1 MRSWPG
7 HGAPP
12 LVLDASGSVAHL
24 VSRRYAWGVALTVVA
39 LAMTDYIDRQIVVS
53 TFPYLKKAWGLSDTA
68 LGALV
73 TTVSVTIAVFALPA
87 ARLADRWGRV
97 RTIAAMGS
105 AWSLAALAC
114 AVSGN
119 YAQLFG
125 ARSLLGVGE
134 AGYGPA
140 GAALLSGY
148 FPQRRR
154 ATVLSVFQAAG
165 PLGSVLGVVL
175 GGVMAGQLGWRV
187 TLGAFGIPGL
197 LLALLFLKVRDYRA
211 PAVSRAGGA
220 GGTGTAGPDA
230 DSGAAAHTDS
240 GAASD
245 AASDAAG
252 EGLTAHR
259 APSGRQDLAATVRK
273 LFRSRTAV
281 WCYLGGA
288 LNLVVLSTLYTWLP
302 SYLGRAYGLSSAQAG
317 MKAAL
322 FILAGFLGAIVFGH
336 LADRCAA
343 GRPRRRLMVPAV
355 LAAGTWG
362 LLFTAFGVLGPGS
375 AQYAVRT
382 DRDRRASGGRGA
394 RHRPGGRDRRGPPA
408 RTGHGGRDGG
418 AGAEPVRAGRRAG
431 AHRTA
436 VGRLRS
442 ADGTRGDAAVLPR
455 RGRRVPARLT
465 QLREGLR
472 RRVRR
477 RGPEPIPPGTHER
490 ELST

>member
-1 MRSWPG
+1 M
-7 HGAPP
+7 
-12 LVLDASGSVAHL
+12 LDASGSVAHL

-39 LAMTDYIDRQIVVS
+39 LAMTDYIDRQIVGS
-53 TFPYLKKAWGLSDTA
+53 TFPYLKRAWGLSDTA

-119 YAQLFG
+119 YAQLFA

-148 FPQRRR
+148 FPQRLR

-175 GGVMAGQLGWRV
+175 GGVMAGQFGWRV
-187 TLGAFGIPGL
+187 TLGAFGVPGL
-197 LLALLFLKVRDYRA
+197 LLALVFLKVRDYRTA
-211 PAVSRAGGA
+211 TVSCAGGA
-220 GGTGTAGPDA
+220 GIAG
-230 DSGAAAHTDS
+230 SGAASGTDS
-240 GAASD
+240 DAASD
-245 AASDAAG
+245 AASDAG
-252 EGLTAHR
+252 EGLTGHR
-259 APSGRQDLAATVRK
+259 ASSGRPDLAATLRE

-288 LNLVVLSTLYTWLP
+288 LNLVVLFTLYTWLP
-302 SYLGRAYGLSSAQAG
+302 SYLGPAYGLSCTQAG

-343 GRPRRRLMVPAV
+343 VRPRHRLMVPAV
-355 LAAGTWG
+355 LAAGAWG
-362 LLFTAFGVLGPGS
+362 LLFTAFGVLGPGGG
-375 AQYAVRT
+375 QYALIVVAGLPVAAALGT
-382 DRDRRASGGRGA
+382 A
-394 RHRPGGRDRRGPPA
+394 PA
-408 RTGHGGRDGG
+408 AVIDVVH
-418 AGAEPVRAGRRAG
+418 PSVRA
-431 AHRTA
+431 TA
-436 VGRLRS
+436 VGMAALVQNLFGLAVGPLLTGLLSDAFGLRTALAVMPLFCLAAAAAFRLGSRS
-442 ADGTRGDAAVLPR
+442 YEKDLAAVS
-455 RGRRVPARLT
+455 G
-465 QLREGLR
+465 G
-472 RRVRR
+472 
-477 RGPEPIPPGTHER
+477 GPEPIPPGTHER

>member
-1 MRSWPG
+1 MGSWPG
-7 HGAPP
+7 HGEPP

-24 VSRRYAWGVALTVVA
+24 VSCRYAWGVALTVVA

-53 TFPYLKKAWGLSDTA
+53 TFPYLKRAWGLSDTA

-119 YAQLFG
+119 YAQLFA

-148 FPQRRR
+148 FPQRLR

-175 GGVMAGQLGWRV
+175 GGVMAGQFGWRV
-187 TLGAFGIPGL
+187 TLGAFGVPGL
-197 LLALLFLKVRDYRA
+197 LLALVFLKVRDYRTA
-211 PAVSRAGGA
+211 TVSCAGGA
-220 GGTGTAGPDA
+220 GTAG
-230 DSGAAAHTDS
+230 SGAASGTDS
-240 GAASD
+240 DAASD
-245 AASDAAG
+245 AASDAG
-252 EGLTAHR
+252 EGLTGHR
-259 APSGRQDLAATVRK
+259 ASSGRPDLAATVRG

-281 WCYLGGA
+281 WCYLSGA

-322 FILAGFLGAIVFGH
+322 FILAGFLGVIVFGH

-343 GRPRRRLMVPAV
+343 VRPRHRLMVPAV
-355 LAAGTWG
+355 LAAGAWG
-362 LLFTAFGVLGPGS
+362 LLFTAFGVLGPGGG
-375 AQYAVRT
+375 QYALIVVAGLPMAAALGT
-382 DRDRRASGGRGA
+382 A
-394 RHRPGGRDRRGPPA
+394 PA
-408 RTGHGGRDGG
+408 AVIDVVH
-418 AGAEPVRAGRRAG
+418 PSVRA
-431 AHRTA
+431 TA
-436 VGRLRS
+436 VGMAALVQNLFGLAVGPLLTGLLSDAFGLRTALAVMPLFCLAAAAAFRLGSRS
-442 ADGTRGDAAVLPR
+442 YEKDLAAVS
-455 RGRRVPARLT
+455 G
-465 QLREGLR
+465 G
-472 RRVRR
+472 
-477 RGPEPIPPGTHER
+477 GPEPIPPGTHER

>member
-1 MRSWPG
+1 M
-7 HGAPP
+7 
-12 LVLDASGSVAHL
+12 LDASGSVAHL

-53 TFPYLKKAWGLSDTA
+53 TFPYLKRAWGLSDTA

-119 YAQLFG
+119 YAQLFA

-148 FPQRRR
+148 FPQCLRV
-154 ATVLSVFQAAG
+154 TLLSVFQAAG

-175 GGVMAGQLGWRV
+175 GGVMAGQFGWRV
-187 TLGAFGIPGL
+187 TLGAFGVPGL
-197 LLALLFLKVRDYRA
+197 LLALVFLKVRDYRTA
-211 PAVSRAGGA
+211 AVSCADGA
-220 GGTGTAGPDA
+220 GTAG
-230 DSGAAAHTDS
+230 SGAASGTDS
-240 GAASD
+240 DAGSD
-245 AASDAAG
+245 AASDAG
-252 EGLTAHR
+252 EGLAGHR
-259 APSGRQDLAATVRK
+259 ASSGRPDLAATLRG

-322 FILAGFLGAIVFGH
+322 FILAGFLGVIVFGH

-343 GRPRRRLMVPAV
+343 VRPRHRLMVPAV
-355 LAAGTWG
+355 LAAGAWG
-362 LLFTAFGVLGPGS
+362 LLFTAFGVLGPGGG
-375 AQYAVRT
+375 QYALIVVAGLPVAAALGT
-382 DRDRRASGGRGA
+382 A
-394 RHRPGGRDRRGPPA
+394 PA
-408 RTGHGGRDGG
+408 AVIDVVH
-418 AGAEPVRAGRRAG
+418 PSVRA
-431 AHRTA
+431 TA
-436 VGRLRS
+436 VGMAALVQNLFGLAVGPLLTGLLSDAFGLRTALAVMPLFCLAAAAAFRLGSRS
-442 ADGTRGDAAVLPR
+442 YEKDLAAVS
-455 RGRRVPARLT
+455 G
-465 QLREGLR
+465 G
-472 RRVRR
+472 
-477 RGPEPIPPGTHER
+477 GPEPIPPGTHER

>member
-1 MRSWPG
+1 MGIRPG
-7 HGAPP
+7 SGEPP

-39 LAMTDYIDRQIVVS
+39 LAMTDYLDRQIVVS
-53 TFPYLKKAWGLSDTA
+53 TFPYLKRAWGLSDTA

-73 TTVSVTIAVFALPA
+73 TTVSVTIALCALPA

-105 AWSLAALAC
+105 VWSLAALAC

-119 YAQLFG
+119 YAQLLA

-148 FPQRRR
+148 FPQRLR

-175 GGVMAGQLGWRV
+175 GGVLVGQFGWRV
-187 TLGAFGIPGL
+187 TLGAFGVPGL
-197 LLALLFLKVRDYRA
+197 LLALAFLKVRDYRP
-211 PAVSRAGGA
+211 PAVSCAGGA
-220 GGTGTAGPDA
+220 GTAGAPTG
-230 DSGAAAHTDS
+230 SG
-240 GAASD
+240 
-245 AASDAAG
+245 AG
-252 EGLTAHR
+252 EGPAGDR
-259 APSGRQDLAATVRK
+259 SSAGRPDLAATVRE

-302 SYLGRAYGLSSAQAG
+302 SYLSRAYGLSPAQAG
-317 MKAAL
+317 VKAAL

-343 GRPRRRLMVPAV
+343 VRPRHRLMVPAV
-355 LAAGTWG
+355 LAAGAWG
-362 LLFTAFGVLGPGS
+362 LLFLAFGVLGPGGG
-375 AQYAVRT
+375 QYALIVAAGLPVAAALGT
-382 DRDRRASGGRGA
+382 APAAVIDVV
-394 RHRPGGRDRRGPPA
+394 HPG
-408 RTGHGGRDGG
+408 
-418 AGAEPVRAGRRAG
+418 VRA
-431 AHRTA
+431 TA
-436 VGRLRS
+436 VGMAALVQNLFGLAVGPLLTGLLSDAFGLRTALAVMPLCCLGAAAAFRLGSRS
-442 ADGTRGDAAVLPR
+442 YEKDLAAVS
-455 RGRRVPARLT
+455 G
-465 QLREGLR
+465 G
-472 RRVRR
+472 
-477 RGPEPIPPGTHER
+477 GPETRSPGIHER
-490 ELST
+490 ELSQ

>member
-1 MRSWPG
+1 M
-7 HGAPP
+7 
-12 LVLDASGSVAHL
+12 LDASGSVAHL
-24 VSRRYAWGVALTVVA
+24 VSRRYARCVALTVVA

-53 TFPYLKKAWGLSDTA
+53 AFPYLKKAWGLSDTA

-73 TTVSVTIAVFALPA
+73 TTVSVAIAVFALPA

-119 YAQLFG
+119 YAQLFA

-148 FPQRRR
+148 FPQRLR

-175 GGVMAGQLGWRV
+175 GGVMAGHLGWRV
-187 TLGAFGIPGL
+187 TLGAFGVPGL
-197 LLALLFLKVRDYRA
+197 LLALAFLKVRDYRA
-211 PAVSRAGGA
+211 PAVSRADGA
-220 GGTGTAGPDA
+220 GTA
-230 DSGAAAHTDS
+230 DSGATS
-240 GAASD
+240 GAASG
-245 AASDAAG
+245 AG
-252 EGLTAHR
+252 EGMTGDQTR
-259 APSGRQDLAATVRK
+259 SGRPDLAATVRE

-288 LNLVVLSTLYTWLP
+288 LNLVVLSTFYTWLP

-317 MKAAL
+317 MRAAP
-322 FILAGFLGAIVFGH
+322 FILAGFVGAIVFGH

-355 LAAGTWG
+355 LAAGAGG
-362 LLFTAFGVLGPGS
+362 LLFTAFGVLGPGGG
-375 AQYAVRT
+375 QYALIVVAGLPVAAALGTAPAAVIDVVHPSVRAT
-382 DRDRRASGGRGA
+382 AAGMAALVQNLFGLAVGPLLTGLLSDAFGLRTALAVMPLFCLAAAAAFRIGSRSYEKDFAAVSGG
-394 RHRPGGRDRRGPPA
+394 
-408 RTGHGGRDGG
+408 
-418 AGAEPVRAGRRAG
+418 
-431 AHRTA
+431 
-436 VGRLRS
+436 
-442 ADGTRGDAAVLPR
+442 
-455 RGRRVPARLT
+455 
-465 QLREGLR
+465 
-472 RRVRR
+472 
-477 RGPEPIPPGTHER
+477 GPEPISPGTHER

>member
-1 MRSWPG
+1 M
-7 HGAPP
+7 
-12 LVLDASGSVAHL
+12 LDASGSVAHL
-24 VSRRYAWGVALTVVA
+24 VSRRYARCVALTVVA

-73 TTVSVTIAVFALPA
+73 TTVSVAIAVFALPA

-119 YAQLFG
+119 YAQLFA

-148 FPQRRR
+148 FPQRLR

-175 GGVMAGQLGWRV
+175 GGVMAGNLGWRV
-187 TLGAFGIPGL
+187 TLGAFGVPGL
-197 LLALLFLKVRDYRA
+197 LLALAFLKVRDYRA
-211 PAVSRAGGA
+211 PAVSRADGA
-220 GGTGTAGPDA
+220 GT
-230 DSGAAAHTDS
+230 
-240 GAASD
+240 AASD
-245 AASDAAG
+245 AASDAG
-252 EGLTAHR
+252 EGLTEDQTR
-259 APSGRQDLAATVRK
+259 SGRPALAATVRE

-288 LNLVVLSTLYTWLP
+288 LNLVVLSTFYTWLP

-317 MKAAL
+317 MRAAL
-322 FILAGFLGAIVFGH
+322 FILAGFVGAILFGH

-343 GRPRRRLMVPAV
+343 GRPRRRLMIPAV
-355 LAAGTWG
+355 LAAGAWG
-362 LLFTAFGVLGPGS
+362 LLFTAFGVLGPGGG
-375 AQYAVRT
+375 QYALIVVAGLPVAAALGT
-382 DRDRRASGGRGA
+382 A
-394 RHRPGGRDRRGPPA
+394 PA
-408 RTGHGGRDGG
+408 AVIDVVH
-418 AGAEPVRAGRRAG
+418 PSVRA
-431 AHRTA
+431 TA
-436 VGRLRS
+436 VGMATLVQNLFGLAVGPLLTGLLSDAFGLQTALAVMPLFCLAAAAAFRLGSRS
-442 ADGTRGDAAVLPR
+442 YEKDFAAVS
-455 RGRRVPARLT
+455 G
-465 QLREGLR
+465 G
-472 RRVRR
+472 
-477 RGPEPIPPGTHER
+477 GPEPVAPGTHER

>member
-1 MRSWPG
+1 MRRGPG
-7 HGAPP
+7 PGEPP

-24 VSRRYAWGVALTVVA
+24 VPRRYAWGVALMVVA
-39 LAMTDYIDRQIVVS
+39 LAVTDYIDRQIVVS
-53 TFPYLKKAWGLSDTA
+53 TFPYLKKEWGLSDTA

-119 YAQLFG
+119 YAQLFA

-148 FPQRRR
+148 FPQRLR

-165 PLGSVLGVVL
+165 PLGAVLGVLL
-175 GGVMAGQLGWRV
+175 GGVMAERFGWRV
-187 TLGAFGIPGL
+187 TLGAFGVPGL
-197 LLALLFLKVRDYRA
+197 LLALVFLKVRDYRT
-211 PAVSRAGGA
+211 PGVSCAGGA
-220 GGTGTAGPDA
+220 GGAG
-230 DSGAAAHTDS
+230 SG
-240 GAASD
+240 
-245 AASDAAG
+245 AG
-252 EGLTAHR
+252 EGLTADR
-259 APSGRQDLAATVRK
+259 AHSGQRDHSGQPDLAATVRE

-317 MKAAL
+317 MRTAL
-322 FILAGFLGAIVFGH
+322 FILAGFVGAIVFGH

-355 LAAGTWG
+355 LAAGAWG
-362 LLFTAFGVLGPGS
+362 LLFTAFGVLGPGGG
-375 AQYAVRT
+375 QYALIVT
-382 DRDRRASGGRGA
+382 AGLPMAAALGTA
-394 RHRPGGRDRRGPPA
+394 PA
-408 RTGHGGRDGG
+408 AVIDVVH
-418 AGAEPVRAGRRAG
+418 PSVRA
-431 AHRTA
+431 TA
-436 VGRLRS
+436 VGMAALVQNLFGLAVGPVLTGLLSDAFGLGTALAVMPLFCLAAAAAFRLGSRS
-442 ADGTRGDAAVLPR
+442 YEKDLAAVS
-455 RGRRVPARLT
+455 G
-465 QLREGLR
+465 G
-472 RRVRR
+472 
-477 RGPEPIPPGTHER
+477 GPEVTPPGTHEK
-490 ELST
+490 ELSP